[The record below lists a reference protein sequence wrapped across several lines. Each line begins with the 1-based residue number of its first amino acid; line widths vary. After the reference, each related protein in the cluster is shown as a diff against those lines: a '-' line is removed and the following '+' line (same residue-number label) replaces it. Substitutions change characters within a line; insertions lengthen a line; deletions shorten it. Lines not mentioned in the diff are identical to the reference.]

1 MEKNGKS
8 VWLSQSVIDHLDKI
22 LGERG
27 GGGVFDRESYNAI
40 LMELL
45 ELDYYDVSD
54 ERYNVSLLAVGES
67 RHILRNAKFQKTK
80 MERTIRIC
88 YERTGRTFSVWK
100 FRDSY
105 IVTRTS

>member
-1 MEKNGKS
+1 MNNGKS
-8 VWLSQSVIDHLDKI
+8 VWLSQEVINHLDKA
-22 LGERG
+22 LGERD

-45 ELDYYDVSD
+45 ELDYYEDSD
-54 ERYNVSLLAVGES
+54 TQYNVTLLAVGES

-80 MERTIRIC
+80 MERSIRIC
-88 YERTGRTFSVWK
+88 HERTGRTFSVWK
-100 FRDSY
+100 YRDSY